1 MLPDGLSFS
10 GIGRSAIANRTL
22 RERIETLNTEISTG
36 RSGEF
41 LGDLGLQ
48 ASRSLDLRAQVG
60 RVNAHVGVIDSTLPR
75 AAMMQQA
82 LGRLQDIASE
92 FRAETLRLGTL
103 PASAATSVAATA
115 RVALAEVASL
125 LNGQS
130 EGEFLFAGIDTA
142 NPPVV
147 PVDDIL
153 ATPMF
158 QQVAAAVATLTPLNA
173 ATVLAATVTAV
184 GNDTPAD
191 NPFAR
196 FVTNPAAAAASFR
209 RVAAADEGVQVNW
222 GPFST
227 VGNAQQAIGEL
238 VRGLSILASVT
249 EAQHAT
255 ETGFSELLDGARVAL
270 DGAGDTLAFE
280 QATLGAAEQRLS
292 SARDSALDRNVLLR
306 KQVASI
312 EEVDVAETVSRLQT
326 LRTRLEASYRAT
338 SILSDISLARF
349 LR

>member
-1 MLPDGLSFS
+1 MLPDSLSFS
-10 GIGRSAIANRTL
+10 GLGRSAIENRTL
-22 RERIETLNTEISTG
+22 RQRLETLNTEISTG

-48 ASRSLDLRAQVG
+48 ATRSLDLRAQVG
-60 RVNAHVGVIDSTLPR
+60 RVNAHVGVIDATLSR
-75 AAMMQQA
+75 TEMMQDT
-82 LGRLQDIASE
+82 LGRLQEIASE
-92 FRAETLRLGTL
+92 FRAETLRLGTM
-103 PASAATSVAATA
+103 PASSATSVASVA

-130 EGEFLFAGIDTA
+130 GGEYLFSGIDSA
-142 NPPVV
+142 NPPVAPGGDV
-147 PVDDIL
+147 FTAPV
-153 ATPMF
+153 F
-158 QQVAAAVATLTPLNA
+158 QQVAAAVATLTPANA
-173 ATVLAATVTAV
+173 AAVLADTVTAV

-196 FVTNPAAAAASFR
+196 FVTDPVAAAASFR
-209 RVAAADEGVQVNW
+209 RVTTVGDGLQVGW

-227 VGNAQQAIGEL
+227 EGQARAAIGEL

-255 ETGFSELLDGARVAL
+255 ETGFAALLDGAREAL
-270 DGAGDTLAFE
+270 DGAGRTIAFE
-280 QATLGAAEQRLS
+280 QATLGAAERRLTA
-292 SARDSALDRNVLLR
+292 ARESALDRNVLLR

-312 EEVDVAETVSRLQT
+312 EEVDVAETVSRLQA

>member
-1 MLPDGLSFS
+1 MLPDSLSFS
-10 GIGRSAIANRTL
+10 GLGRSAIENRTL
-22 RERIETLNTEISTG
+22 RQRIETLNTEISTG

-48 ASRSLDLRAQVG
+48 ATRSLDLRAQVG
-60 RVNAHVGVIDSTLPR
+60 RVNAHVGVIDATLSR
-75 AAMMQQA
+75 TEMMQDT
-82 LGRLQDIASE
+82 LGRLQEIASE
-92 FRAETLRLGTL
+92 FRAETLRLGTM
-103 PASAATSVAATA
+103 PASSATSVASVA

-130 EGEFLFAGIDTA
+130 GGEYLFSGVDSA

-147 PVDDIL
+147 PGGNVFT
-153 ATPMF
+153 APVF
-158 QQVAAAVATLTPLNA
+158 QQVAAAVATLTPTNA

-196 FVTNPAAAAASFR
+196 FVTDPVDAAASFR
-209 RVAAADEGVQVNW
+209 RVTTAGDGQQVSW

-227 VGNAQQAIGEL
+227 EGQARAAIGEL

-255 ETGFSELLDGARVAL
+255 ETGFAALLDGAREAL
-270 DGAGDTLAFE
+270 DGAGRTMAFE
-280 QATLGAAEQRLS
+280 QATLGAAERRLTA
-292 SARDSALDRNVLLR
+292 ARESALDRNVLLR

-312 EEVDVAETVSRLQT
+312 EEVDVAETVSRLQA